1 MMDILTTAAIV
12 YLVLFIIKFVLALGS
27 FPAAMAAYSYAMTG
41 KRFDLYA
48 SAVTLVLLPIT
59 LFVHLIPTMKAEG
72 WKFFLVY
79 TNKSTIRQVLTAI
92 RDAQKEAA
100 N

>member
-1 MMDILTTAAIV
+1 MMDILATALTV
-12 YLVLFIIKFVLALGS
+12 YLVLFIIKFVLALSS

-48 SAVTLVLLPIT
+48 SLVTLVLLPVT
-59 LFVHLIPTMKAEG
+59 LFIHLIPTMKAEG

-79 TNKSTIRQVLTAI
+79 SNKSTIRQVFTAI
-92 RDAQKEAA
+92 RDANKEMAE
-100 N
+100 